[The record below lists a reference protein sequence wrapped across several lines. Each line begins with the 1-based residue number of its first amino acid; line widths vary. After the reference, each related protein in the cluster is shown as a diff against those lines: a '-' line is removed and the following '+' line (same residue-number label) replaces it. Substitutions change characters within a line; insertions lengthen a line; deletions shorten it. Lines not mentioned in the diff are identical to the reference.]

1 MFLTTPGSCL
11 KCWVGHH
18 SITVSQMQLVDCD
31 QASEVPAART
41 SSPVTILSRQVTIQG
56 LELSFGDWAG
66 EGAGAGYTREWA
78 CSKRPHLG
86 TVTKDCVLMEN
97 LPEWW
102 VTVMVT
108 AVLLM
113 MVVMVVQVGQAL

>member
-1 MFLTTPGSCL
+1 MFVTSPGSCL
-11 KCWVGHH
+11 RCWVGHH

-31 QASEVPAART
+31 QASEVTTART
-41 SSPVTILSRQVTIQG
+41 SSPVTTLSPQVTIQG
-56 LELSFGDWAG
+56 LELSFGDW
-66 EGAGAGYTREWA
+66 AGAGYTREWA

>member
-1 MFLTTPGSCL
+1 MFEVLGWSPLHHRVADAAGGLRPGQRGDC
-11 KCWVGHH
+11 CPH
-18 SITVSQMQLVDCD
+18 QLPCNHL
-31 QASEVPAART
+31 VP
-41 SSPVTILSRQVTIQG
+41 QVTIQG
-56 LELSFGDWAG
+56 LELSFGDWA
-66 EGAGAGYTREWA
+66 GAGAGYTREWA

-108 AVLLM
+108 AVLLL
-113 MVVMVVQVGQAL
+113 MVVIVVQVGQAL

>member
-1 MFLTTPGSCL
+1 MFVTSPGSCL
-11 KCWVGHH
+11 RCWVGHH

-31 QASEVPAART
+31 QASEVTAART
-41 SSPVTILSRQVTIQG
+41 RSPVTTLSPQVTIQG
-56 LELSFGDWAG
+56 LELSFGDWA
-66 EGAGAGYTREWA
+66 GAGAGYTREWA

-108 AVLLM
+108 DVLLL

>member
-1 MFLTTPGSCL
+1 M
-11 KCWVGHH
+11 
-18 SITVSQMQLVDCD
+18 SIH
-31 QASEVPAART
+31 
-41 SSPVTILSRQVTIQG
+41 G

-66 EGAGAGYTREWA
+66 EGASYTREWA

-102 VTVMVT
+102 VH
-108 AVLLM
+108 ALLLM
-113 MVVMVVQVGQAL
+113 MVVMVVQVGQTL

>member
-1 MFLTTPGSCL
+1 MVVKSPGSCL

-31 QASEVPAART
+31 QASEVTTEHT
-41 SSPVTILSRQVTIQG
+41 SSPVTTLFLQVTIQG

-66 EGAGAGYTREWA
+66 EGAGYTREWA

-102 VTVMVT
+102 VTVIVT

-113 MVVMVVQVGQAL
+113 VAIVEQVGQAL

>member
-1 MFLTTPGSCL
+1 
-11 KCWVGHH
+11 
-18 SITVSQMQLVDCD
+18 MQLVDCD
-31 QASEVPAART
+31 QASEVTTART
-41 SSPVTILSRQVTIQG
+41 SFPVTTLFLQVTIQG
-56 LELSFGDWAG
+56 LELSFGDW
-66 EGAGAGYTREWA
+66 AGAGYTREWA

-113 MVVMVVQVGQAL
+113 FLMVVQVGQAL